1 MRVIRF
7 PFLSTDIQPVLLA
20 SSRHVCQILEVA
32 GWSVSC
38 CCELARHGP
47 GDELFGGPAW
57 SDGLG
62 GGGTIYLVG
71 RAKEP
76 FPLDYSMS
84 AFIDEGRE

>member
-62 GGGTIYLVG
+62 GGGDNIPSWEGEGTLPP
-71 RAKEP
+71 RL
-76 FPLDYSMS
+76 LDVC
-84 AFIDEGRE
+84 IH